1 MKELAGDTMQ
11 ELYEKSKRFR
21 NYVDRWASSYS
32 EGKPVSVEELLEHE
46 LVRQYASMVCGE
58 EQGEC

>member
-1 MKELAGDTMQ
+1 MKGLAGDTMQ
-11 ELYEKSKRFR
+11 ELYEKDKKFR
-21 NYVDRWASSYS
+21 NHVDRWASSYS
-32 EGKPVSVEELLEHE
+32 GGKPASVEELLEHE